1 MSEYLLP
8 PGFKDE
14 IFDEASLEHKY
25 KNLIINLFQSN
36 GYELVK
42 PPLIEYLN
50 SKNNKNT
57 FIIKEKN
64 ENNEFVIRNDIT
76 LQIARL
82 ANARFKSNF
91 K

>member
-1 MSEYLLP
+1 MSTNLLP

-57 FIIKEKN
+57 FIIKEKYQFPRKTFCKRKN
-64 ENNEFVIRNDIT
+64 IFIYNKQQT
-76 LQIARL
+76 LT
-82 ANARFKSNF
+82 FYSE
-91 K
+91 